1 LIKEFWQKCR
11 CEIDHKYRTRSE
23 ENRTKTTSDLP
34 PLIERKIMSRI
45 TAILP
50 AFNEEVSIGSVV
62 LRARRYVDR
71 VIVVDDGSSD
81 RTAEVAEQAG
91 AEVIRHSE
99 NRGKGAALKTGFE
112 SLNGEKVVIT
122 MDTDGQ
128 HNPSDIPK
136 LIEPI
141 LKGEADMVNG
151 SRYING
157 NKKDTPLYRRLGQIV
172 LDNVTRLDS
181 GLNIT
186 DSQSGFRAFA
196 ATTKDVFR
204 FKQKG
209 LAIESEMLADAA
221 NAGLRIK
228 EVEIGV
234 RYDVDGSSENPLIH
248 GVKVMV
254 KVLQD
259 MELNRP
265 LYYFT
270 VPGIVMAAIG
280 VGMGLNFLREFYHG
294 SALQFGPTLLMIMLT
309 LVGSFMA
316 STGIILHTISK
327 MINELRRNVEP
338 SSGFAGLKKYVHHS
352 SKNLFIDNP
361 NITGDLKISEEG

>member
-1 LIKEFWQKCR
+1 M
-11 CEIDHKYRTRSE
+11 S
-23 ENRTKTTSDLP
+23 
-34 PLIERKIMSRI
+34 KIA
-45 TAILP
+45 AILP
-50 AFNEEVSIGSVV
+50 AFNEEVSIGSMV
-62 LRARRYVDR
+62 LQARRYADR

-91 AEVIRHSE
+91 AEVIQHLE

-112 SLNGEKVVIT
+112 SLNGEKVVVT

-136 LIEPI
+136 LVEPI

-157 NKKDTPLYRRLGQIV
+157 NKKDTPFYRRLGQIV
-172 LDNVTRLDS
+172 LDNATRLDS

-196 ATTKDVFR
+196 ASTKGVFR
-204 FKQKG
+204 FKQNG

-234 RYDVDGSSENPLIH
+234 RYDVDSSSENPVSH
-248 GVKVMV
+248 GVKVLV
-254 KVLQD
+254 KILQD

-270 VPGIVMAAIG
+270 VPGIVMSTIG
-280 VGMGLNFLREFYHG
+280 IGMGLTFLREFYHG

-316 STGIILHTISK
+316 FTGIILHSISRMIDESEKRSESRPGFVGVKRYKHRDSSMKSFNDNLKALTI
-327 MINELRRNVEP
+327 R
-338 SSGFAGLKKYVHHS
+338 
-352 SKNLFIDNP
+352 
-361 NITGDLKISEEG
+361 TQEEG